1 MTDAPASPPPS
12 AAPAPGAPRRRGWT
26 RIALI
31 VSICLNLLLIG
42 AAAGL
47 ALRFGGGRDLDMPA
61 GFDRMTLFR
70 VFRALPDEDR
80 EAAHDALRSFRPK
93 LRELAAARM
102 QSRIAIAEA
111 LEAEPFSAEGLSE
124 ALNRAREVERDR
136 RSIVDQAFVRFAASL
151 PLDTR
156 IEIAREMRERR
167 PRHDWSEREE
177 RRRRD

>member
-80 EAAHDALRSFRPK
+80 DRPGNA
-93 LRELAAARM
+93 RAAA
-102 QSRIAIAEA
+102 
-111 LEAEPFSAEGLSE
+111 P
-124 ALNRAREVERDR
+124 
-136 RSIVDQAFVRFAASL
+136 
-151 PLDTR
+151 P
-156 IEIAREMRERR
+156 
-167 PRHDWSEREE
+167 
-177 RRRRD
+177 